1 MKFAIL
7 APGRIAHMMAKAVSG
22 LPEVEKY
29 AIGSRDLGRAKEFA
43 DQWGFEKAY
52 GSYEELVQD
61 DAIDLIYIATPHSH
75 HFETAKLCIE
85 HGKNILVEKPFT
97 VNAKQA
103 KELIALAKEKGVFMT
118 EAIWTRY
125 MPSRKM
131 IDELIEKGT
140 IGKVT
145 SLMANLCYELMDKER
160 MTEPEL
166 AGGALLDLGVYPIN
180 FARMV
185 FKKEVED
192 FSSHA
197 VMSPKGVDYINSMT
211 LVFEGGE
218 MAVLHS
224 SMLVESNRMGA
235 IYGETGYIEV
245 QNINNC
251 EEIRV
256 YDANHQLTQTIP
268 VPEQINGYE
277 YEVIACMKAIEEGKL
292 ECEEMPHAETI
303 WVMELMDAIRKEWG
317 LVYPC
322 E

>member
-7 APGRIAHMMAKAVSG
+7 APGRIAHMMAEAVSG

-29 AIGSRDLGRAKEFA
+29 AIGSRSIERAQEFA

-61 DAIDLIYIATPHSH
+61 DEIDLIYVATPHSH
-75 HFETAKLCIE
+75 HFECAKLCIE

-131 IDELIEKGT
+131 IDDLIAQGT

-160 MTEPEL
+160 MTDPAL

-185 FKKEVED
+185 FKTEVED

-218 MAVLHS
+218 MAILHS
-224 SMLVESNRMGA
+224 NMLAESNRMGA
-235 IYGETGYIEV
+235 IYGEKGYIEI

-256 YDANHQLTQTIP
+256 YDASHKLIQTIP